1 MGLQHSI
8 SAVFSKRQESKMLNT
23 TAINK
28 MNCGCMYMCVCFRSS
43 NSLLQLYLHFSEDK
57 QTRLSKVKNR
67 THQAISLKLHPLTSG
82 LIYNGKSVFLFP
94 KAKPP
99 SLKDIY
105 FDFLQNAV
113 SSGGS
118 FLFSSL
124 FDFLFCLITM
134 KYKDLTNDK
143 LSSAL
148 LSSQATNFSFA
159 SLSYC
164 MNRLFL
170 ISDPTSLFLEI

>member
-67 THQAISLKLHPLTSG
+67 THQAISLKLYPITSG

-118 FLFSSL
+118 FLLFSSL

-134 KYKDLTNDK
+134 NIKI
-143 LSSAL
+143 
-148 LSSQATNFSFA
+148 SQMTNFLQLY
-159 SLSYC
+159 SLLKQQTFFC
-164 MNRLFL
+164 FL
-170 ISDPTSLFLEI
+170 VILYE